1 MNRFNNSIAIL
12 NRFNMTENEAMIPI
26 SSLFKDLY
34 EDRWGNPRCGRPAEE
49 AERGKPLFVLLPF
62 MRRFIGGRKLPDA
75 WSFTI
80 PVDRR
85 FR

>member
-1 MNRFNNSIAIL
+1 MNRFNKSTEIL
-12 NRFNMTENEAMIPI
+12 NRFNMTENGAMIPI

-34 EDRWGNPRCGRPAEE
+34 EDRWGNPRNNQPAEE
-49 AERGKPLFVLLPF
+49 AERGKRLFVLLPF
-62 MRRFIGGRKLPDA
+62 MHRFISRKGPDA

-85 FR
+85 LR